1 MSLVACVFTFKMTKW
16 PGGGGGGVFA
26 ILNWRLPV
34 EPKPG
39 REWDVATFESEQAG
53 DLRRVRF
60 GLKDLGGC
68 GLCII
73 TPGFQKDEGSQQP
86 SPPAV
91 LKQNENR
98 TKGLD
103 SPPPHP
109 IFHFL
114 FSSPTPAHFK
124 ENVIFKGLPFNEI
137 AWNTLR
143 SSLPCLN
150 FLPTN

>member
-1 MSLVACVFTFKMTKW
+1 MSTRCHLLLAFSLLKW
-16 PGGGGGGVFA
+16 QNDGGGGVFA

-39 REWDVATFESEQAG
+39 REWDVATVESEQAG

-73 TPGFQKDEGSQQP
+73 TPGIRKDEGSQQP
-86 SPPAV
+86 CPPAV
-91 LKQNENR
+91 LKQNENC

-103 SPPPHP
+103 PPPHT
-109 IFHFL
+109 FHFL
-114 FSSPTPAHFK
+114 FSSSTPAHFK
-124 ENVIFKGLPFNEI
+124 ENVIFKGLSFNEI

-143 SSLPCLN
+143 LSLPCLN